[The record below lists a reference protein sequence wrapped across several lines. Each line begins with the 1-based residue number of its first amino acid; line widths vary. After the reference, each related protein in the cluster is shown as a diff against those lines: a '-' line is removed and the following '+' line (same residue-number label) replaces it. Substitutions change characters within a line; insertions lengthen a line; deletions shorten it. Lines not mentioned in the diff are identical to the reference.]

1 MSNHLIKIL
10 IADDDVNFRLVL
22 ADIIKDLGYQSQQ
35 AVDGVDALEK
45 LSVDN
50 YDLLLLDL
58 TMPRMGGMEVLERLK
73 EKKRTPEV
81 IVVTS
86 HATIRNAVEATKY
99 GAFDFVARE
108 EVEERLPVSIRNVL
122 NKRRLESENIQ
133 LKQETES
140 TPGLLGE
147 SQPMQRMRQEIRKVA
162 PLNSTIL
169 IEGASGS
176 GKELVARE
184 IHANSRLNESP
195 LVTVNCSALP
205 DTLVESELFG
215 HVKGAFTNAT
225 SNKKGKFEIADGGTI
240 FLDEIGD
247 MSLGAQAKLLRVL
260 ENGDIQKVGAT
271 QPINV
276 TVRVIAATNK
286 SLEQEV
292 SNRFFREDLYHRLNV
307 IKIHVPSLQDHSE
320 DIPLLTRY
328 FLKKYSRQNLI
339 PEKSFTGDAL
349 RELKNYSWPG
359 NIRELRN
366 LMERIAI
373 MSTSET
379 IDVWELHQ
387 WWTHATSKLIPYED
401 ISSDLTLE
409 EARRHFE
416 AHYIRHILNKCDGNV
431 TKSAQRLN
439 LNRSYLHEKIREL
452 GI

>member
-1 MSNHLIKIL
+1 MNNHLIKIL

-22 ADIIKDLGYQSQQ
+22 ADIIKDLGYKSQQ

-45 LSVDN
+45 LSIAHF
-50 YDLLLLDL
+50 DLLLLDL
-58 TMPRMGGMEVLERLK
+58 TMPRMGGMEVLKRLK

-86 HATIRNAVEATKY
+86 HATIRNAVEATKF

-108 EVEERLPVSIRNVL
+108 EVEERLPVSIRNAL

-184 IHANSRLNESP
+184 IHVNSRLNESP

-225 SNKKGKFEIADGGTI
+225 ANKKGKFEIADGGTI

-247 MSLGAQAKLLRVL
+247 MSQGAQAKLLRVL

-276 TVRVIAATNK
+276 SVRVIAATNK
-286 SLEQEV
+286 NLAEEV

-307 IKIHVPSLQDHSE
+307 IKIHVPSLQEHSD

-339 PEKSFTGDAL
+339 PQKMLTKEAL
-349 RELKNYSWPG
+349 QELQSYSWPG

-387 WWTHATSKLIPYED
+387 WWTHATTTLIPYED

-409 EARRHFE
+409 DARRHFE
-416 AHYIRHILNKCDGNV
+416 AHYIRHILNKCGGNV
-431 TKSAQRLN
+431 TKSAQRLS

>member
-1 MSNHLIKIL
+1 MNNHLIKIL

-22 ADIIKDLGYQSQQ
+22 TDIIKDLGYKSQQ

-45 LSVDN
+45 LSITDF
-50 YDLLLLDL
+50 DLLLLDL
-58 TMPRMGGMEVLERLK
+58 TMPRMGGMDVLERLK

-86 HATIRNAVEATKY
+86 HATIRNAVEATKF

-108 EVEERLPVSIRNVL
+108 EVEERLPVSIRNAL
-122 NKRRLESENIQ
+122 NKRRLESENIK
-133 LKQETES
+133 LKQETDS
-140 TPGLLGE
+140 TPELLGE
-147 SQPMQRMRQEIRKVA
+147 SQPMQRLRQEIRKVA
-162 PLNSTIL
+162 LLNSTIL

-184 IHANSRLNESP
+184 IHVNSRLNESP

-225 SNKKGKFEIADGGTI
+225 SNKKGKFEIANDGTI

-247 MSLGAQAKLLRVL
+247 MSPGAQAKLLRVL
-260 ENGDIQKVGAT
+260 ETGDIQKVGAT

-276 TVRVIAATNK
+276 SVRVIAATNK
-286 SLEQEV
+286 NLAQEV
-292 SNRFFREDLYHRLNV
+292 SNRIFREDLYHRLNV
-307 IKIHVPSLQDHSE
+307 IKIIVPALKDHQE
-320 DIPLLTRY
+320 DIPLLCRY

-339 PEKSFTGDAL
+339 PQKMLTREAL
-349 RELKNYSWPG
+349 KELQSYSWPG

-387 WWTHATSKLIPYED
+387 WWNHATPKLIPYED

-409 EARRHFE
+409 DARRHFE
-416 AHYIRHILNKCDGNV
+416 AHYIRHILNKCSGNI
-431 TKSAQRLN
+431 TKSAQRLS